1 MEKIKNCCCG
11 VQKVIP
17 LAFDESLSYY
27 EILCMLVAKMNELID
42 FANNDLTNQIKLYI
56 DNQFNNIIF
65 DTLYNEENE
74 TLIIYLKDGV
84 TNG

>member
-1 MEKIKNCCCG
+1 
-11 VQKVIP
+11 
-17 LAFDESLSYY
+17 
-27 EILCMLVAKMNELID
+27 MLVAKMNELID

-74 TLIIYLKDGV
+74 TLIIYLKGGEI
-84 TNG
+84 NG